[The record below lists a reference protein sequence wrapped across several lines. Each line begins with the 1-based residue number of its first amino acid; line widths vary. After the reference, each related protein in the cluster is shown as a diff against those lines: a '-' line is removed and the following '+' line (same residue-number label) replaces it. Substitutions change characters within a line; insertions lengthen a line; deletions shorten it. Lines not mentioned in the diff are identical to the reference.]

1 MGKQIVLISCVSQ
14 KLGQRAKAKDLYVS
28 TLFKLNLR
36 YAQKLAPDEILILSA
51 KHGLLSLDQE
61 IDPYEQTLKTIPA
74 LEVKQWADQVLGQ
87 IRAKCSIDETAFIFL
102 AGERYR
108 KYLLPH
114 LKNVQIPLKGLG
126 IGRQLQKLKE
136 LIDEY

>member
-14 KLGQRAKAKDLYVS
+14 KLAQRAEAKDLYVS
-28 TLFKLNLR
+28 TLFKLNLK
-36 YAQKLAPDEILILSA
+36 YAQKLDSDKIFILSA
-51 KHGLLSLDQE
+51 KHGLLSLE
-61 IDPYEQTLKTIPA
+61 EEVDPYEQTLNTMSAI
-74 LEVKQWADQVLGQ
+74 EVKQWADQVLDQ
-87 IRAKCSIDETAFIFL
+87 IRAKCSIDETIFIFL

-126 IGRQLQKLKE
+126 IGKQLQKLKE
-136 LIDEY
+136 LIE

>member
-1 MGKQIVLISCVSQ
+1 MDKQIVLISCASQ
-14 KLGQRAKAKDLYVS
+14 KLTQRAKAKDLYVS

-61 IDPYEQTLKTIPA
+61 IDPYEQSLNTMPA
-74 LEVKQWADQVLGQ
+74 LEVKQWADKVLDQ
-87 IRAKCSIDETAFIFL
+87 ICAKCSIEETTFIFL

-114 LKNVQIPLKGLG
+114 LRNVQIPLKGLG

-136 LIDEY
+136 LIE